1 MQRVTDGRPANSERR
16 ASVWQYW
23 QSILYVCT
31 WTLWGNAI
39 GCTDGSATAGRRLH
53 DESPRKTS
61 TARST
66 APSTP
71 TPAFA
76 VTSRDPSG
84 TCWYRFEARECYHL
98 PSKQVNTG
106 APGAHLVSALG
117 RSRER
122 RGAQLGSAS
131 AAAFTVASTS
141 ASVCASETKAASNCD
156 GAK

>member
-53 DESPRKTS
+53 DESPRKTR

-84 TCWYRFEARECYHL
+84 TCWYRLEARECYHL
-98 PSKQVNTG
+98 PPKQVNTC
-106 APGAHLVSALG
+106 APL
-117 RSRER
+117 
-122 RGAQLGSAS
+122 GAQVGSAS

-156 GAK
+156 